1 MAKALLLV
9 DDLFFSVQ
17 LETAA
22 RIVGLEPLAGPGP
35 GMVKA
40 LADPDLRLVV
50 LDLAV
55 RARPWAEVLAEVRAA
70 REDVPVVAYSPH
82 VDVEARRAA
91 EAAGATR
98 VVTKRQLVTD
108 LPGLLREMAFGQQ
121 G

>member
-1 MAKALLLV
+1 MAKALLLA

-22 RIVGLEPLAGPGP
+22 RAVGLEPLAGPGP
-35 GMVKA
+35 GMA
-40 LADPDLRLVV
+40 ASLADPDLRLVV

-55 RARPWAEVLAEVRAA
+55 RARPWADLLAEVRAA
-70 REDVPVVAYSPH
+70 RPGVPVVAYGPH

-108 LPGLLREMAFGQQ
+108 LPGLLREAAS
-121 G
+121 

>member
-1 MAKALLLV
+1 MASALLLV
-9 DDLFFSVQ
+9 DDLFFGVQ

-22 RIVGLEPLAGPGP
+22 QAVGLEPVTRPGP
-35 GMVKA
+35 DLAAA

-55 RARPWAEVLAEVRAA
+55 RARPWPALLAEVRAA
-70 REDVPVVAYSPH
+70 RPDVPLVAYGPH

-108 LPGLLREMAFGQQ
+108 LPGLLRSMAFGGQ

>member
-1 MAKALLLV
+1 MAKALLLA

-22 RIVGLEPLAGPGP
+22 QAVGLEPVAGPGP
-35 GMVKA
+35 GMADA
-40 LADPDLRLVV
+40 LTDPDLRLIV

-55 RARPWAEVLAEVRAA
+55 RAQPWADLLAQVRAA
-70 REDVPVVAYSPH
+70 RPDVPVVAYGPH

-108 LPGLLREMAFGQQ
+108 LPGLLRSTAFDAR
-121 G
+121 